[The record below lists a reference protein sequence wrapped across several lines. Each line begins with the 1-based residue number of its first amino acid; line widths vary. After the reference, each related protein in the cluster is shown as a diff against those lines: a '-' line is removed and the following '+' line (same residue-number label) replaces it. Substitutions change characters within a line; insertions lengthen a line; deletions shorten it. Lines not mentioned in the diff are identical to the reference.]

1 MKNKRTV
8 LLLGFLLIAGA
19 LGCGIT
25 DTVISNVV
33 GGSMGNTV
41 ANLWADVPP
50 LQGAQKQSLDL
61 PVTAQLAIQGMLK
74 ASAASSEVGLDS
86 FDWIAFTT
94 NQTPQQ
100 VATFYNQDRMTSAGW
115 NLKDAPGCT
124 AGADASSGGG
134 FCMFGKG
141 KGSASEKGS
150 LLFIVLA
157 QDDKTKQTQVFY
169 VRLDGLVTATPTR
182 KP

>member
-8 LLLGFLLIAGA
+8 PLLGFLLIAGA

-33 GGSMGNTV
+33 GGSKGNTV
-41 ANLWADVPP
+41 VNLWADVPP
-50 LQGAQKQSLDL
+50 LQSAQKQSIDL

-74 ASAASSEVGLDS
+74 ASAASSDVGLDS

-100 VATFYNQDRMTSAGW
+100 VAAFYNQDRMTSAGW

-124 AGADASSGGG
+124 ASTDASVGGG

-169 VRLDGLVTATPTR
+169 VRLDGLVTATPTK